1 MYEAVY
7 RDEKIRRCN
16 PEISKEEITAQI
28 NKIDELKR
36 GVYLGLGLEGV
47 VFSYEF
53 AIVGS
58 FGKYAYFHFTI
69 PYEKLKPYMTDKAM
83 ELLI

>member
-1 MYEAVY
+1 M
-7 RDEKIRRCN
+7 
-16 PEISKEEITAQI
+16 
-28 NKIDELKR
+28 KR
-36 GVYLGLGLEGV
+36 GVDLGLGLEGI

-58 FGKYAYFHFTI
+58 LGKHVYFHFTI